1 VRLVVLLHLLLVVTW
16 RVRGSKA
23 ANLLHHCRSCRRGQV
38 SNDGVDLELDVV
50 VEQLHLGV
58 ALEVLA
64 VDHLSK
70 RAHEGLVAG
79 EAWWVPKSTSLISD
93 GDVDFACHGEIVL
106 EPGAEELEVELALVQ
121 LVLTVL
127 VDRVGRVHE
136 LVHVLHEVPKFAL
149 VNIDIGMNCVVKN
162 PRRRT

>member
-1 VRLVVLLHLLLVVTW
+1 M
-16 RVRGSKA
+16 RGSKA

-79 EAWWVPKSTSLISD
+79 EAGWVPKSISLISD
-93 GDVDFACHGEIVL
+93 GDVDVACHGEVVL
-106 EPGAEELEVELALVQ
+106 EVGAEELEVELAQVQ
-121 LVLTVL
+121 VALAVL

-136 LVHVLHEVPKFAL
+136 LVHVLHEFPKLAL
-149 VNIDIGMNCVVKN
+149 VDIGMNCVVKN
-162 PRRRT
+162 PG